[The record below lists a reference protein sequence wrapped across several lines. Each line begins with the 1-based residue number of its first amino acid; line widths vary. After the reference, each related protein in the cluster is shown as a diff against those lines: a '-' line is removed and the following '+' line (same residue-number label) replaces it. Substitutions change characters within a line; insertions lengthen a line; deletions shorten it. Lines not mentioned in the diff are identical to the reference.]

1 MVNDKTY
8 RLPKIISVPWI
19 KTRHVRRIVNF
30 RPKGRILIQDGVMYS
45 LDAIIN
51 KIRSG
56 QDNNLDKKLKSQ
68 SPLLPRSSVK
78 SKSSLCVANKTDTT
92 LGKEVVVE
100 LHDKPK
106 DKIKTTEVGQ
116 PDMTDHKSSTKR
128 VHFDPDL
135 DSLSDKTCEDF

>member
-1 MVNDKTY
+1 
-8 RLPKIISVPWI
+8 
-19 KTRHVRRIVNF
+19 
-30 RPKGRILIQDGVMYS
+30 MYS

-51 KIRSG
+51 KIKSA

-78 SKSSLCVANKTDTT
+78 SKSSPFVANKTDTT
-92 LGKEVVVE
+92 LRKEVIVE
-100 LHDKPK
+100 LHDKLK
-106 DKIKTTEVGQ
+106 DQIKTPEVGQ

-135 DSLSDKTCEDF
+135 DSLTDKPVKTSDLEIKSIDSVGPNLVEDL